1 MGTNGYPTRSSLAM
15 LVFGT
20 VGAWIS
26 KISGT
31 KERQS
36 PAIKFIPLGQR
47 NCMSLSRLFLTFT
60 CNGRVDRQMFAEKK
74 KTCPNFYR
82 WTARCLLPLSRD
94 PHLLNVAI
102 RNWYAICSKLIHRYD
117 CHWYSDLDTHSDA
130 QEHKI
135 VFTHNEP
142 PREREKKKRK
152 SRSSV
157 AHIGVSGKRK
167 KILVE
172 RESQE

>member
-1 MGTNGYPTRSSLAM
+1 M

-130 QEHKI
+130 RSIKSFSHTMSLPE
-135 VFTHNEP
+135 
-142 PREREKKKRK
+142 REREKKKRK